1 MPICYI
7 TVSDKIQ
14 TLEQEELNKIKVIIS
29 EELISYA
36 RFLDST
42 HIVLRIQQGN
52 IKNMLGEI
60 ELDIFANFDFQRYW
74 SRDKRSRNIS
84 YNISKLLNYNC
95 ATWINLNLM
104 GYARVTTKGKEY
116 FSD

>member
-7 TVSDKIQ
+7 TLSEDIQ
-14 TLEQEELNKIKVIIS
+14 ELEKKELNSIKIILA

-42 HIVLRIQQGN
+42 HIVLRIQRGT
-52 IKNMLGEI
+52 KENMLGEV
-60 ELDIFANFDFQRYW
+60 ELDVFANFDFQRYW
-74 SRDKRSRNIS
+74 SRDKKSRNIS
-84 YNISKLLNYNC
+84 YKISKLLNYNC
-95 ATWINLNLM
+95 ATWINLNIM
-104 GYARVTTKGKEY
+104 GYARVTKEGKEY